1 VDILDPVAAYNRI
14 APEYGRISD
23 RRRLYLDRVEELVI
37 HEVPRSSR
45 SLLDIG
51 AADGRRAAHIASAC
65 GLSEITL
72 LEPSM
77 EMRETWP
84 ATVRSW
90 AMRAEE
96 LPAAAGSFD
105 VITCLWN
112 VLGHVFPAANRI
124 EVLRQSARL
133 LAPEGVMFVDLNHR
147 YNARHYGMLP
157 TIARIIRD
165 YIFPGER
172 NGDVVAKWTVG
183 RTTYRTRGH
192 VFTHGEFRSLAFGS
206 GLRIRKVFVVDYE
219 TGGLHGSRFSGNLLY
234 TLEHASSS
242 TRHTSAISCSASELK
257 NGNARVLDET
267 CSVTG
272 NMNPRSS

>member
-1 VDILDPVAAYNRI
+1 MNVLEPVAAYNRI

-23 RRRLYLDRVEELVI
+23 RRRPYLDRIEELVI

-51 AADGRRAAHIASAC
+51 AADGRRAARIASAC
-65 GLSEITL
+65 GISETTL
-72 LEPSM
+72 LEPSV

-84 ATVRSW
+84 VSVRSW

-96 LPAAAGSFD
+96 LAAAAGSFD

-133 LAPEGVMFVDLNHR
+133 LVPEGVMFVDLNHR
-147 YNARHYGMLP
+147 YNARHYGMLS

-183 RTTYRTRGH
+183 GTAYRTSGH
-192 VFTHGEFRSLAFGS
+192 VFTHGEFRFLASES
-206 GLRIRKVFVVDYE
+206 GLRIRKIFVVDYE
-219 TGGLHGSRFSGNLLY
+219 TGGLHGSRFGGNLLY
-234 TLEHASSS
+234 ILEHASSN

-272 NMNPRSS
+272 NMGHRST